1 MRRRWRLGATLLAA
15 GLLLSG
21 CGAAG
26 ADETRLRGEASSTER
41 ERPDFRLQ
49 TTDGEPYEFAERTAG
64 RPTLLFFGYTSCPDI
79 CPTTLADV
87 ATALDM
93 LEPAE
98 REEVAVVVVT
108 TDPARD
114 TPEVLADYLRRFD
127 EGFVGLTGTPDEV
140 RAAQEAAGVGVATA
154 TDPGGE
160 PLTVP
165 QELLP
170 EDYVVDHASAVTA
183 YGSGDTEVVS
193 WRPGTLPEDYA
204 ADLSSI
210 LQEDR

>member
-1 MRRRWRLGATLLAA
+1 MLGPLLLAPA
-15 GLLLSG
+15 LLLAG

-26 ADETRLRGEASSTER
+26 AEDTRLRGEASATER
-41 ERPDFRLQ
+41 DRPDFRLQ
-49 TTDGEPYEFAERTAG
+49 TTEGQSYDFAERTAG

-87 ATALDM
+87 STALGM
-93 LEPAE
+93 LDPGE
-98 REEVAVVVVT
+98 REQLEVVVVT
-108 TDPARD
+108 TDPGRD

-127 EGFVGLTGTPDEV
+127 PGFVGLTGTAEQV
-140 RAAQEAAGVGVATA
+140 RAAQERAGVGVATA
-154 TDPGGE
+154 TDSSGRE
-160 PLTVP
+160 LSVP

-170 EDYVVDHASAVTA
+170 EGYVVDHASAVTA

-204 ADLSSI
+204 ADLSRI